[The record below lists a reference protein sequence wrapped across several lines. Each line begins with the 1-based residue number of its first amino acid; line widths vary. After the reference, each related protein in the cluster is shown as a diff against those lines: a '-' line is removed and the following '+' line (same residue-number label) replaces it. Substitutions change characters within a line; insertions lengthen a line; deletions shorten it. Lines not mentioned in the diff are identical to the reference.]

1 MERNLSRF
9 SSLVVREMGGGELPA
24 VWIPGKQRQGEK
36 KKKKKMSLSTTQRFP
51 PFDLC
56 SLPRRL
62 RILHADFSFFFFSF
76 SFRFSRQLGS
86 FERPPP
92 PPRRNVP
99 IFPVFLEE
107 EEDRR
112 LAKERGGR
120 IRGEKDPG
128 RSGIAIG
135 RKRKRWKRC
144 PHRYIL

>member
-1 MERNLSRF
+1 MDS
-9 SSLVVREMGGGELPA
+9 GETKA
-24 VWIPGKQRQGEK
+24 GRKKEK
-36 KKKKKMSLSTTQRFP
+36 EKNVSFDNAAISPFRPLFP
-51 PFDLC
+51 PPPT
-56 SLPRRL
+56 SNSPRRL
-62 RILHADFSFFFFSF
+62 FLFFFSF